1 MYQSRYVSGV
11 VAGMKL
17 AEMLGDGTLSA
28 EKQPNSFDADGNVKI
43 GYVGAYNYAEV
54 VSGYTAFFLGIRS
67 IVPNVTMEV
76 MYTNSWFDIDKEGA
90 AAEALVAK
98 GCVIIGQQLTPPAL
112 RLRAEASGCGHDL
125 LLHRL

>member
-1 MYQSRYVSGV
+1 M
-11 VAGMKL
+11 
-17 AEMLGDGTLSA
+17 
-28 EKQPNSFDADGNVKI
+28 KI

-98 GCVIIGQQLTPPAL
+98 GCVIIGQHADSTGAPAAVQKL
-112 RLRAEASGCGHDL
+112 QDAGTICYSIGYNIDMLPTAPTRCADLCDQRLVRVLQGAV
-125 LLHRL
+125 

>member
-1 MYQSRYVSGV
+1 
-11 VAGMKL
+11 MKI

-54 VSGYTAFFLGIRS
+54 VSGYTAFFLGVRS

-98 GCVIIGQQLTPPAL
+98 GCVIIGQHADCGS
-112 RLRAEASGCGHDL
+112 EASRCRHRL
-125 LLHRL
+125 LLHRLQH